1 MASRFDRVGWSG
13 MIMAFGLDWLDGLL
27 DDTSVVIWA
36 LMDITN
42 VIRIMKAAACVVLL
56 YAIETGK
63 W

>member
-1 MASRFDRVGWSG
+1 
-13 MIMAFGLDWLDGLL
+13 MIMAFGLVWLDGLL

-42 VIRIMKAAACVVLL
+42 VFGMMKVGACFLVDC
-56 YAIETGK
+56 K